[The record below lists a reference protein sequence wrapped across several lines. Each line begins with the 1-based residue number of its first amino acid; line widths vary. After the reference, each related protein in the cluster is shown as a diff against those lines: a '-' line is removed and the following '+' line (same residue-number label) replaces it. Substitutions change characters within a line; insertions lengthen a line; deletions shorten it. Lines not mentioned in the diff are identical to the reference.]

1 MLGFKQFIL
10 EGGNITFGKKGDTN
24 APQAAPFPV
33 TAKTRGHIRD
43 EIHGALASIHDS
55 FHKATGEHL
64 FGKDRQRLHDASAF
78 TGSSHD
84 LMGHHV
90 SHEEFANHKP
100 MVGDVDAQ
108 VTKEH
113 KDALAT
119 HLQAGQQHGNF
130 TVVGIKKH
138 GDETSVG
145 LKHNDTG
152 HIHQVDFE
160 GVKHPGSESDR
171 FLHSSNWSDTKAG
184 IKGAHHKILINAVG
198 GEKHKF
204 SISHG
209 LRSRTDDSDPGV
221 QHPTDVSKRLFGDQ
235 ADHSNIHSF
244 QGVTQLIKKHV
255 PAEQHQAIYD
265 KFKSGLAGKK
275 DMDHAPAL
283 NHLQKHLG
291 VKDTEL
297 SEGIMEAKATPCGRC
312 GTTHVPPS
320 QGGTCPALKKQKT
333 NENFINGKGP
343 GKPGDAARHGLKGK
357 SAAEL
362 KSIRSSDSASPR
374 KKQLAHFMLNMTKEE
389 TELDE
394 AGLWDNIHAKRKRIK
409 AGSGERMRKPGSEG
423 APTKQNF
430 RDASVNESY
439 DVSSKHYKA
448 LTDLDL
454 NTKNRDMTTKH
465 DGYGP
470 LNPMDKKG
478 SKAFWDEKAT
488 MWNTTVE
495 AAMEARCG
503 NCAAFNQAPAIMKK
517 MAEGLG
523 PAGEKIQDLSNLG
536 FCELFE
542 FKCAGTRTCNK
553 WLVNGPIIN
562 EGEASFNDE
571 QETTTNYKLAGRKI
585 FNNAGLS
592 DREKTV
598 VARRVVHGHT
608 AGDVAKDMNIS
619 RIRVDQIRNKALR
632 RMKVYSSRNKIQ
644 RQDIFEEAEQHA
656 HVAFMGASPH
666 THMGHH
672 IDVVGGM
679 GAGKKFIGLSGKSD
693 VFSDNEREDIAN
705 KQSGGTAQFKVEK
718 SAGQT
723 VGRAFDSMKG
733 SGKKILH
740 LHFGHDRK
748 EMAERLKS
756 SIQAGKIPELNGEKP
771 HAVHIHYPSDEDRS
785 HGMSGTKM
793 RTAAE
798 NNDVDT
804 YKKHLGNN
812 FSDKEAKSIM
822 GRTRVGLLAGKIKV
836 KR

>member
-1 MLGFKQFIL
+1 MLRFKQFIL
-10 EGGNITFGKKGDTN
+10 EGGNITFGKKGDVN

-33 TAKTRGHIRD
+33 TAKTRGHVRD

-55 FHKATGEHL
+55 FHKATGDHL
-64 FGKDRQRLHDASAF
+64 FGKDKQRLHDASAF

-108 VTKEH
+108 VSKEH

-130 TVVGIKKH
+130 TVVGVKKH

-184 IKGAHHKILINAVG
+184 IKGAHHKILINAAG

-204 SISHG
+204 SLTHG
-209 LRSRTDDSDPGV
+209 LRSRTDDSDPGA
-221 QHPTDVSKRLFGDQ
+221 QHPTDVSKRLFGSN

-244 QGVTQLIKKHV
+244 QGVTQLIKKHI

-265 KFKSGLAGKK
+265 KFKSSLASKK

-283 NHLQKHLG
+283 EHLQKHLG
-291 VKDTEL
+291 VKDSEL
-297 SEGIMEAKATPCGRC
+297 SESLGQDIREAKATPCGRC

-320 QGGTCPALKKQKT
+320 QGGTCPALKKRET
-333 NENFINGKGP
+333 NENFMDGKGP

-357 SAAEL
+357 STAEL

-374 KKQLAHFMLNMTKEE
+374 KKQLAHFMLNMTREE
-389 TELDE
+389 TELE
-394 AGLWDNIHAKRKRIK
+394 EKRGLWDNIHAKRKRIK
-409 AGSGERMRKPGSEG
+409 AGSGERMRPPGSEG

-430 RDASVNESY
+430 RDASETVNEGY
-439 DVSSKHYKA
+439 DINSKHYKA

-478 SKAFWDEKAT
+478 SKAFWDEKAK
-488 MWNTTVE
+488 MWNTTTE

-503 NCAAFNQAPAIMKK
+503 NCAAFNKSPAIMKK

-523 PAGEKIQDLSNLG
+523 PAGDKIQDLADLG

-562 EGEASFNDE
+562 EDVTSSND
-571 QETTTNYKLAGRKI
+571 
-585 FNNAGLS
+585 
-592 DREKTV
+592 
-598 VARRVVHGHT
+598 
-608 AGDVAKDMNIS
+608 
-619 RIRVDQIRNKALR
+619 
-632 RMKVYSSRNKIQ
+632 
-644 RQDIFEEAEQHA
+644 EQHA

-666 THMGHH
+666 THMGHQ

-679 GAGKKFIGLSGKSD
+679 GAGKKFVGLSGKSD
-693 VFSDNEREDIAN
+693 VFSDKEREDIAN
-705 KQSGGTAQFKVEK
+705 KQSGGSAEFKVEK

-756 SIQAGKIPELNGEKP
+756 SIEAGKIPELNGEKP
-771 HAVHIHYPSDEDRS
+771 HAVHIHYPSDENRE
-785 HGMSGTKM
+785 HGLSGTGM
-793 RTAAE
+793 RKAAE
-798 NNDVDT
+798 ENNFAV
-804 YKKHLGNN
+804 YKKHMGPN
-812 FSDKEAKSIM
+812 FSDKVIKSTM

>member
-1 MLGFKQFIL
+1 MIRFKQFIL
-10 EGGNITFGKKGDTN
+10 EGGNITFGKKGDVN

-33 TAKTRGHIRD
+33 TAKTRGHVRD
-43 EIHGALASIHDS
+43 EIHGALASIHNS

-108 VTKEH
+108 VSKEH

-130 TVVGIKKH
+130 TVVGVKKH

-198 GEKHKF
+198 GDKHKF

-209 LRSRTDDSDPGV
+209 LRSRTDDSDPGA
-221 QHPTDVSKRLFGDQ
+221 QHPTDVSKRLFGPK

-244 QGVTQLIKKHV
+244 QGVTQLIKKHI

-265 KFKSGLAGKK
+265 KFKSSLAGKK

-291 VKDTEL
+291 VKDSEL
-297 SEGIMEAKATPCGRC
+297 SESLDQDIREAKATPCGRC

-320 QGGTCPALKKQKT
+320 QGGTCPALKK
-333 NENFINGKGP
+333 
-343 GKPGDAARHGLKGK
+343 
-357 SAAEL
+357 
-362 KSIRSSDSASPR
+362 
-374 KKQLAHFMLNMTKEE
+374 KK
-389 TELDE
+389 LDE

-409 AGSGERMRKPGSEG
+409 SGSGERMRKPGSEG

-430 RDASVNESY
+430 RDASETVNEGY
-439 DVSSKHYKA
+439 DVNSKHYKA

-454 NTKNRDMTTKH
+454 NTKNRDMTTKL

-478 SKAFWDEKAT
+478 SKAFWEEKAK
-488 MWNTTVE
+488 MWNTTTE

-503 NCAAFNQAPAIMKK
+503 NCAAFNQSPAIMKK

-523 PAGEKIQDLSNLG
+523 PAGEKIQDLANLG

-562 EGEASFNDE
+562 EDVTSSND
-571 QETTTNYKLAGRKI
+571 
-585 FNNAGLS
+585 
-592 DREKTV
+592 
-598 VARRVVHGHT
+598 
-608 AGDVAKDMNIS
+608 
-619 RIRVDQIRNKALR
+619 
-632 RMKVYSSRNKIQ
+632 
-644 RQDIFEEAEQHA
+644 EQHA

-672 IDVVGGM
+672 IDVVDGM
-679 GAGKKFIGLSGKSD
+679 GAGKKFVGLSGKSD
-693 VFSDNEREDIAN
+693 VFSDKEREDIAN

-756 SIQAGKIPELNGEKP
+756 SIEAGKIPELNGEKP
-771 HAVHIHYPSDEDRS
+771 HAVHIHYPSDEGRS

-804 YKKHLGNN
+804 YKKHMGPN

>member
-1 MLGFKQFIL
+1 MLRFKQFIL
-10 EGGNITFGKKGDTN
+10 EGGNITFGKKGDVN

-130 TVVGIKKH
+130 TVVGVKKH

-184 IKGAHHKILINAVG
+184 IKGAHHKILINAAG

-204 SISHG
+204 SLTHG

-265 KFKSGLAGKK
+265 KFKSGLASKK
-275 DMDHAPAL
+275 DMDHGPAL
-283 NHLQKHLG
+283 SHVRNQLG

-320 QGGTCPALKKQKT
+320 QGGTCPALKKKKQT
-333 NENFINGKGP
+333 NENFIDGKGP
-343 GKPGDAARHGLKGK
+343 GRPGDAARHGLKGK

-389 TELDE
+389 TELGE

-430 RDASVNESY
+430 RDASESIEEGY
-439 DVSSKHYKA
+439 DVNSKHYKA

-503 NCAAFNQAPAIMKK
+503 NCAAFNQSPAIMKK

-553 WLVNGPIIN
+553 WLVNGPIVN
-562 EGEASFNDE
+562 EDVTNSND
-571 QETTTNYKLAGRKI
+571 
-585 FNNAGLS
+585 
-592 DREKTV
+592 
-598 VARRVVHGHT
+598 
-608 AGDVAKDMNIS
+608 
-619 RIRVDQIRNKALR
+619 
-632 RMKVYSSRNKIQ
+632 
-644 RQDIFEEAEQHA
+644 EQHA

-798 NNDVDT
+798 NNDADT